1 MQVRAEERKTKKR
14 LIPYRLLSCILSS
27 PKQLHAGPKFVYVS
41 IVDRLSKW
49 HWLFLS
55 LYLWLLQLNYQLF
68 LFRSRVYFSTPWIWD
83 LLWKWD
89 EAEVIGCQFC
99 AWASRVPGQFVL
111 LSPTIDIRRSPGQPT
126 EGWET
131 NSVKKNWVSL
141 TNWQSTWQPTSDI
154 QASLTKISK
163 LSPY

>member
-1 MQVRAEERKTKKR
+1 MQVRAEERKMKKR

-111 LSPTIDIRRSPGQPT
+111 LSPKKKPRATYWRLRDQQCKEELSQP
-126 EGWET
+126 
-131 NSVKKNWVSL
+131 NQLAVNLAAYLRHPS
-141 TNWQSTWQPTSDI
+141 
-154 QASLTKISK
+154 
-163 LSPY
+163 